1 MKGSI
6 KAKDGYIVR
15 KVRNTVTGAEGYR
28 IDDGGNPLFVAQ
40 KRSYNDYQDEK
51 HRRMK
56 TKLTFCQLYDE
67 ISHELCLGC
76 VGDPDECRACRAL
89 TIAYAYAQAITSG
102 TGHTRG
108 RIYYYSSRAV
118 CPPAGYL
125 VADTYVTEQGRR
137 VAIVAERQYKRALK
151 NPYVKAAGEG
161 IYYADP
167 IAVFIQRPDGTLY
180 RPSPEL

>member
-1 MKGSI
+1 
-6 KAKDGYIVR
+6 
-15 KVRNTVTGAEGYR
+15 
-28 IDDGGNPLFVAQ
+28 
-40 KRSYNDYQDEK
+40 
-51 HRRMK
+51 MK
-56 TKLTFCQLYDE
+56 TKPAFDKLYYS

-76 VGDPDECRACRAL
+76 IEGPDECRTCRAL
-89 TIAYAYAQAITSG
+89 SIARAYAQAITSG

-108 RIYYYSSRAV
+108 RIYYYSARAV

-137 VAIVAERQYKRALK
+137 VVIVAERQYKRALK

-161 IYYADP
+161 IYYTDP

-180 RPSPEL
+180 RSSPEL

>member
-1 MKGSI
+1 
-6 KAKDGYIVR
+6 
-15 KVRNTVTGAEGYR
+15 
-28 IDDGGNPLFVAQ
+28 
-40 KRSYNDYQDEK
+40 
-51 HRRMK
+51 MK
-56 TKLTFCQLYDE
+56 TQRTFTQLYDS

-76 VGDPDECRACRAL
+76 VGDPAECHACRAFEI
-89 TIAYAYAQAITSG
+89 TYAYAQAITAG
-102 TGHTRG
+102 TGHTHG

-125 VADTYVTEQGRR
+125 VADTYVTEYGKRI
-137 VAIVAERQYKRALK
+137 AIVAERQYKRALK

>member
-1 MKGSI
+1 
-6 KAKDGYIVR
+6 
-15 KVRNTVTGAEGYR
+15 
-28 IDDGGNPLFVAQ
+28 
-40 KRSYNDYQDEK
+40 
-51 HRRMK
+51 MK
-56 TKLTFCQLYDE
+56 TKPAFDKLYYS

-76 VGDPDECRACRAL
+76 VGDPDECRTCRAL
-89 TIAYAYAQAITSG
+89 SIAHAYAQAITSG

-108 RIYYYSSRAV
+108 RIYYYSSRPV

-125 VADTYVTEQGRR
+125 VADTYVTKYGNRI
-137 VAIVAERQYKRALK
+137 ALVAERQYKRALK
-151 NPYVKAAGEG
+151 NPYVQAAGEG

>member
-1 MKGSI
+1 MK
-6 KAKDGYIVR
+6 
-15 KVRNTVTGAEGYR
+15 N
-28 IDDGGNPLFVAQ
+28 
-40 KRSYNDYQDEK
+40 
-51 HRRMK
+51 
-56 TKLTFCQLYDE
+56 KLTFDQLYYA

-76 VGDPDECRACRAL
+76 VSAPDECAGCHAPEIARDYARA
-89 TIAYAYAQAITSG
+89 IAWG
-102 TGHTRG
+102 LGHTRG

-125 VADTYVTEQGRR
+125 VADTYVTEHGNR

-151 NPYVKAAGEG
+151 NPYVQAAGEG

-167 IAVFIQRPDGTLY
+167 IAVFIRRPDGKLY